1 MASRWKYECYAC
13 KRLGMAGVLV
23 YLDGKDSEGNTQY
36 LNTDTTFI
44 IIKVK
49 TATDHRQEEQQQQ
62 IKGEIM
68 PLLRDINAKLDRLL
82 TRFPDYAERKD
93 DRNDGRL
100 GDGFLIE

>member
-23 YLDGKDSEGNTQY
+23 YLDGKDSEGNTKY
-36 LNTDTTFI
+36 LNTDMTFHTHQS
-44 IIKVK
+44 K
-49 TATDHRQEEQQQQ
+49 TATDHQQAEQQQQ
-62 IKGEIM
+62 TKGEIL

-82 TRFPDYAERKD
+82 TRFPRYAERQD